1 MKPAALLLF
10 AALSLPGQQPAG
22 DTCFVSGRVVNAA
35 NNEPVNRARLMLRH
49 TDNASGGSGS
59 PAAYT
64 TLTDDHGRFAM
75 KGIEPGKYE
84 FSAQRAG
91 FANTSYGARRPGRE
105 GITLTLEAAQQLNR
119 VLFRMTPHAVIAGRI
134 LDQDGDPVQGVSV
147 HAVRYRYTM
156 GKRQLE
162 PSGSAAT
169 DDLGEYRIFGIAP
182 GRYYLEAT
190 YRNFG
195 MSMPGMRVA
204 AKPVEESYIPTYFP
218 GTADVGSAATIEL
231 APGAQ
236 IRGVDFTLFKGRTV
250 RVRGHVNV
258 PAGINRQMVMIM
270 LSPKGRFVWD
280 FMRRA
285 RGLDPQGAF
294 EITDVRPGSYNLS
307 VSMRDGKASYGASQQ
322 VEVSNTNVENL
333 VLNLSSGTEM
343 TGQVRFEGQ
352 PPPSVT
358 EIQVGLG
365 GPDRD
370 QMQFG
375 PRPSGEVKEDGSFSL
390 SNVGTEIY
398 EPSVS
403 GLPEGYFLK
412 SVRIG
417 DDELKA
423 VGVDTTRG
431 AVGPLLLTISDKAGQ
446 IEGVVRNAKEQ
457 PVPGAAVVLVPEP
470 KKREKFRGFQNVTTD
485 QHGRYVIKT
494 IEPGEYKLFA
504 WEDIEPGEYM
514 DPEVLKP
521 VEELGH
527 PVSIHEGSRESADL
541 KLIPVKPPA
550 K

>member
-1 MKPAALLLF
+1 MM
-10 AALSLPGQQPAG
+10 
-22 DTCFVSGRVVNAA
+22 GR
-35 NNEPVNRARLMLRH
+35 
-49 TDNASGGSGS
+49 
-59 PAAYT
+59 
-64 TLTDDHGRFAM
+64 
-75 KGIEPGKYE
+75 
-84 FSAQRAG
+84 
-91 FANTSYGARRPGRE
+91 
-105 GITLTLEAAQQLNR
+105 
-119 VLFRMTPHAVIAGRI
+119 
-134 LDQDGDPVQGVSV
+134 
-147 HAVRYRYTM
+147 
-156 GKRQLE
+156 RQLV
-162 PSGSAAT
+162 PLSSAGT

-195 MSMPGMRVA
+195 MMMPGTRVA

-218 GTADVGSAATIEL
+218 GTADVSSATTIEL

-285 RGLDPQGAF
+285 RGLDPEGAF

-307 VSMRDGKASYGASQQ
+307 VTMRDGKVAYGASQQ
-322 VEVSNTNVENL
+322 VEVTSTNVENL
-333 VLNLSSGTEM
+333 VLNLSAGTEM

-352 PPPSVT
+352 PPPSMT
-358 EIQVGLG
+358 EIRVGLG
-365 GPDRD
+365 SPDPE
-370 QMQFG
+370 MPQFG
-375 PRPSGEVKEDGSFSL
+375 PRPNAEVKEDGSFSL
-390 SNVGTEIY
+390 SSVGTEIY

-403 GLPEGYFLK
+403 GLPEGYYLK

-431 AVGPLLLTISDKAGQ
+431 VPGPLLLTISDKAGQ
-446 IEGVVRNAKEQ
+446 IEGVVQNAKEQ
-457 PVPGAAVVLVPEP
+457 PVPGATVVLVPER
-470 KKREKFRGFQNVTTD
+470 KKREKSREFRNVTTD

-521 VEELGH
+521 VEERGH
-527 PVSIHEGSRESADL
+527 PVSIHEGSHETADL
-541 KLIPVKPPA
+541 RLIPAKPPA

>member
-1 MKPAALLLF
+1 MKLAALLLF
-10 AALSLPGQQPAG
+10 ATLSLPGQQPAG
-22 DTCFVSGRVVNAA
+22 DTGFVSGRVVNAA
-35 NNEPVNRARLMLRH
+35 NNEPVNRARLILRR
-49 TDNASGGSGS
+49 TDDPAGGSGS
-59 PAAYT
+59 PTAYT

-84 FSAQRAG
+84 FSAQRSG
-91 FANTSYGARRPGRE
+91 FANTSYGARRPGRD
-105 GITLTLEAAQQLNR
+105 GITVTLEAAQQLNR
-119 VLFRMTPHAVIAGRI
+119 LLFRMTPHAVISGRI
-134 LDQDGDPVQGVSV
+134 LDQDGDPVHGVSV
-147 HAVRYRYTM
+147 RVVRYRYMM
-156 GKRQLE
+156 GRRQLV
-162 PSGSAAT
+162 PLSSAGT

-195 MSMPGMRVA
+195 MMMPGTRVA

-218 GTADVGSAATIEL
+218 GTADVSSATTIEL

-285 RGLDPQGAF
+285 RGLDPEGAF

-307 VSMRDGKASYGASQQ
+307 VTMRDGKVAYGASQQ
-322 VEVSNTNVENL
+322 VEVTSTNVENL
-333 VLNLSSGTEM
+333 VLNLSAGTEM

-352 PPPSVT
+352 PPPSMT
-358 EIQVGLG
+358 EIRVGLG
-365 GPDRD
+365 SPDPE
-370 QMQFG
+370 MPQFG
-375 PRPSGEVKEDGSFSL
+375 PRPNAEVKEDGSFSL
-390 SNVGTEIY
+390 SSVGTEIY

-403 GLPEGYFLK
+403 GLPEGYYLK

-431 AVGPLLLTISDKAGQ
+431 VPGPLLLTISDKAGQ
-446 IEGVVRNAKEQ
+446 MEGVVQNAKEQ
-457 PVPGAAVVLVPEP
+457 PVPGATVVLVPER
-470 KKREKFRGFQNVTTD
+470 KKREKSREFRNVTTD

-521 VEELGH
+521 VEERGH
-527 PVSIHEGSRESADL
+527 PVSIHEGSHETADL
-541 KLIPVKPPA
+541 KLIPAKPPA